1 MDGTADGRTP
11 VEVGDPEGAEHRI
24 AHQTT
29 KVGHSSKMDTADALI
44 EQQVQAR
51 LFSRDVTTR
60 IGRYRVVEHIGHGG
74 MGRVYAAMDEE
85 LDRKVAVKVLLDDDL
100 PSESIRLRFR
110 REAQA
115 LARLSHPHV
124 VTVYEVG
131 ETRDGQLFL
140 AMEFIRGQ
148 SLDAWLKTE
157 PGWRDVLDA
166 FIQGGEGLAAAHHAD
181 LVHRDL
187 KPSNLMRSEDGVVKV
202 LDFGLARID
211 SEEPSYPAGDYQ
223 LSDHSGSH
231 PTSPTSPLT
240 RPGAIMGTPAYMS
253 PEQLA
258 GTFVDAASD
267 QYSFCV
273 SLFEALYGERPTVY
287 DSTDDL
293 QESVRRKAAASSNG
307 LPSLLSAAVLRGL
320 EPDPADRWPSMEAL
334 LVELRKPL
342 APRTRS
348 KIAIVASVVTLG
360 LGGSWAF
367 GQYMQVKD
375 RCTGAEAKL
384 VGVWDEQRR
393 GEVKA
398 ALVGTELVYA
408 SSTWERVESRLDEHA
423 RAWVEHHTEACEATA
438 VRKEQSAK
446 TLELRMGC
454 LQDQVTEL
462 RAAVEVLADADE
474 TVVQNAVALV
484 SALSDHQRCDDVE
497 ALGAALPPPDPA
509 VADEVE
515 TLRGRLQAIHAEQR
529 AGRVNEA
536 LEQIEPVVNEAEKLG
551 YAPLVAEVRHRLGA
565 LQRNGG
571 QNTEAEQELRKAYAL
586 AIENRHD
593 YIAFEAALELT
604 FLVGNELARHVEGH
618 IWSEAVTAHA
628 KRNPSD
634 LNLSLAT
641 RAQGSVY
648 YSQGKYAEAKT
659 HYEESVELLERSLGP
674 EHLELTTALNS
685 VGSALIALGD
695 SEQATHRFERALHIT
710 EQALGPD
717 HPAAAANLANLGIA
731 LRQLGEYDRAKIMVE
746 RSLRVRESAFGADNP
761 DVVKTRSN
769 LCVILSMKGEY
780 EQAHTCHE
788 RTLRDAEKVL
798 EPTHPFLAHAVNN
811 LAISLHQRGELEQA
825 GVMFE
830 RSLQIKEQLLGPDH
844 PDLAIPLANLGT
856 LLGVLGE
863 HERGRQLHERAIK
876 ILETALG
883 PEHRKVGERLGGL
896 GEMLYRQ
903 GEIEDAISYLER
915 AIGIMETTH
924 GPEHPDLAPRLTALG
939 AAYRQQ
945 GQIARAKAMHGRA
958 LAILEATH
966 GSDNIKLADTLTN
979 MAVAMLEDEEFET
992 ARGHAER
999 AVALREK
1006 HDVEA
1011 PSLALSRFT
1020 LARAL
1025 WRDTDERPR
1034 ARALALQARDALEPS
1049 GEQATQRQEVEQWLE
1064 QHAVR

>member
-1 MDGTADGRTP
+1 MAGPVARAFDLAAVVSRARADSTRSAAAFGDREWELSGAARKLAGELATAVAQTLVLGVEPACGLGPRGFSGGRRLALTRVWGIASARVGAGPVDYGHCVLAPDLERCLDMIRGILSRMDGTADGRTP

-462 RAAVEVLADADE
+462 RAAVEVLAD
-474 TVVQNAVALV
+474 
-484 SALSDHQRCDDVE
+484 
-497 ALGAALPPPDPA
+497 
-509 VADEVE
+509 
-515 TLRGRLQAIHAEQR
+515 
-529 AGRVNEA
+529 
-536 LEQIEPVVNEAEKLG
+536 
-551 YAPLVAEVRHRLGA
+551 
-565 LQRNGG
+565 
-571 QNTEAEQELRKAYAL
+571 
-586 AIENRHD
+586 
-593 YIAFEAALELT
+593 
-604 FLVGNELARHVEGH
+604 
-618 IWSEAVTAHA
+618 
-628 KRNPSD
+628 
-634 LNLSLAT
+634 
-641 RAQGSVY
+641 
-648 YSQGKYAEAKT
+648 
-659 HYEESVELLERSLGP
+659 
-674 EHLELTTALNS
+674 
-685 VGSALIALGD
+685 
-695 SEQATHRFERALHIT
+695 
-710 EQALGPD
+710 
-717 HPAAAANLANLGIA
+717 
-731 LRQLGEYDRAKIMVE
+731 
-746 RSLRVRESAFGADNP
+746 
-761 DVVKTRSN
+761 
-769 LCVILSMKGEY
+769 
-780 EQAHTCHE
+780 
-788 RTLRDAEKVL
+788 
-798 EPTHPFLAHAVNN
+798 
-811 LAISLHQRGELEQA
+811 
-825 GVMFE
+825 
-830 RSLQIKEQLLGPDH
+830 
-844 PDLAIPLANLGT
+844 
-856 LLGVLGE
+856 
-863 HERGRQLHERAIK
+863 
-876 ILETALG
+876 
-883 PEHRKVGERLGGL
+883 
-896 GEMLYRQ
+896 
-903 GEIEDAISYLER
+903 
-915 AIGIMETTH
+915 
-924 GPEHPDLAPRLTALG
+924 
-939 AAYRQQ
+939 
-945 GQIARAKAMHGRA
+945 
-958 LAILEATH
+958 
-966 GSDNIKLADTLTN
+966 
-979 MAVAMLEDEEFET
+979 
-992 ARGHAER
+992 
-999 AVALREK
+999 
-1006 HDVEA
+1006 
-1011 PSLALSRFT
+1011 
-1020 LARAL
+1020 
-1025 WRDTDERPR
+1025 
-1034 ARALALQARDALEPS
+1034 
-1049 GEQATQRQEVEQWLE
+1049 
-1064 QHAVR
+1064 